1 MFPQLKQAKKRRM
14 QNKKLLS
21 MLRSA
26 RRRKPLC
33 NRRLPN
39 GSRLAARMGERIGW
53 ILFCLVQY
61 VVFTVGSN
69 HQNKIESLF
78 NTETPSL
85 AIILQYVPIL
95 LIGRNPFSNV

>member
-1 MFPQLKQAKKRRM
+1 MFPQSKQAKKRRM
-14 QNKKLLS
+14 QNEKPLS

-33 NRRLPN
+33 NRRLSN
-39 GSRLAARMGERIGW
+39 ESRMAARMGERIGC

-78 NTETPSL
+78 NPSEKS
-85 AIILQYVPIL
+85 L
-95 LIGRNPFSNV
+95 LCEKLSEITFITSYCSHL